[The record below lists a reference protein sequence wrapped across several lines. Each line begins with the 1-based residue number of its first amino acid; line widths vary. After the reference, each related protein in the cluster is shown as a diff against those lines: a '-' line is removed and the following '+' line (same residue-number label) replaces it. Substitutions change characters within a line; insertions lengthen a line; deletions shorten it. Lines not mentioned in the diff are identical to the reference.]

1 MIKTFPDNRG
11 FLSILQCKNYDQVF
25 VASSDGMYTFRGMHY
40 QTNPYQTKTVKVIQG
55 EAIDFL
61 YNLKT
66 KKVEQYLL
74 DKDSDPLVIGPEY
87 AHGYLTTRLNTIVL
101 YAVNGKFDPETY
113 KSIPYNSIPE
123 IKDVV
128 NEKAAYGVIKL
139 SEKDKL
145 GT

>member
-40 QTNPYQTKTVKVIQG
+40 QTIPYQTKTVKVIQG

-101 YAVNGKFDPETY
+101 YAVNGIFDPETY
-113 KSIPYNSIPE
+113 KSIPYSSIPE

>member
-1 MIKTFPDNRG
+1 MIKTYPDNRG
-11 FLSILQCKNYDQVF
+11 FLSILQCENYDQVF

-40 QTNPYQTKTVKVIQG
+40 QTDPYQVKTVKIIQG

-74 DKDSDPLVIGPEY
+74 DKDSEPLTIGPDY

-101 YAVNGKFDPETY
+101 YAVKGKFNPDTY
-113 KSIPYNSIPE
+113 KSIPYHTIPE

-128 NEKAAYGVIKL
+128 NEQAAHSVIKI
-139 SEKDKL
+139 SDKDKF
-145 GT
+145 GK

>member
-40 QTNPYQTKTVKVIQG
+40 QTNPYQTKTVKIIQG

-101 YAVNGKFDPETY
+101 YAVNGKFDPKTY
-113 KSIPYNSIPE
+113 KSIPYSSIPE
-123 IKDVV
+123 IKDIV
-128 NEKAAYGVIKL
+128 NEKAAYGVIKI

>member
-113 KSIPYNSIPE
+113 KSIPYSSIPE

-145 GT
+145 GS

>member
-1 MIKTFPDNRG
+1 MIKTFPDNRV

-113 KSIPYNSIPE
+113 KSIPYSSIPE

>member
-87 AHGYLTTRLNTIVL
+87 AHGYLTTRLNTIIL

-113 KSIPYNSIPE
+113 KSIPYSSIPE

>member
-113 KSIPYNSIPE
+113 KSIPYSSIPE